1 MPRQS
6 RITDPALLARIE
18 ADAERRRKRPTRWQK
33 EINTLLE
40 VFEATNELSLDDIW
54 IRRKERQNQRNSG

>member
-1 MPRQS
+1 MPRQT
-6 RITDPALLARIE
+6 RITNPELLARIE

-40 VFEATNELSLDDIW
+40 VFEAIHDEVGTEDVF
-54 IRRKERQNQRNSG
+54 IRRKQRREQNG